1 MRPLLGLLQ
10 VRVGDP
16 KGTEWYGYWCLAVLF
31 LVYISDQFDK
41 QLLYYLNVPL
51 RGDVQLTSAEYGF
64 LAGWGSTIPTVIC
77 YLPVAFVADRF
88 HARLLVIFIGI
99 CTWSMMTAYHGLCNT
114 FWQLLLCR
122 IGIGLADS
130 ACVPPSLSLLS
141 DLFPPHRRVLVFSLY
156 QFGVYLGGGLAS
168 GIGGYLSDLYGWR
181 VAFFVLGLS
190 GLFLALL
197 LGLTVEDPPQGLYD
211 SPSHSSSDPHLS
223 DSTPLLFDD
232 DDLQNPIMQQEDFPS
247 TAATA
252 TATATSSS
260 SSSSSTIPSST
271 GTITMV
277 WHYFLASRTAALLS
291 LAAGVRAFGGY
302 TFGAYVPAFFMGAY
316 GKTPGELGSYY
327 GPIVML
333 FGSSSSFLGGFLS
346 SLWQA
351 KGREDAAA
359 LVCMIGSVASIPC
372 VALMLYMPQIVGS
385 SDELSF
391 ALSLAF
397 LAAAYLTAECW
408 MGPASA
414 IGINI
419 YPNAI
424 KTSVTAVFNL
434 SLALLGSLGPVLV
447 GFVYDA
453 TPSSAHPSVLFAS
466 IALSYGFSAVLFWAI
481 SRTMLDELSSKR

>member
-1 MRPLLGLLQ
+1 MCPKVARASSSLKGVVMGSGRVSVMMSERTRTNSHWKKIFPRKKTGKVDWSTPRTNDWRCGFRLQLLCNMNEEETTGRDDDANNDLNEVGEGELVGREGGGRFGERLLWCGSPPDQKRRGERRSVEVMRPLLGLLQ

-16 KGTEWYGYWCLAVLF
+16 KGTERYGYWCLAVLF

-51 RGDVQLTSAEYGF
+51 GGDVQLTSAEYVF

-197 LGLTVEDPPQGLYD
+197 LGLTVEDTPQGLYD

-252 TATATSSS
+252 T
-260 SSSSSTIPSST
+260 
-271 GTITMV
+271 
-277 WHYFLASRTAALLS
+277 ALLS

-351 KGREDAAA
+351 KGREECAA
-359 LVCMIGSVASIPC
+359 L
-372 VALMLYMPQIVGS
+372 
-385 SDELSF
+385 
-391 ALSLAF
+391 
-397 LAAAYLTAECW
+397 
-408 MGPASA
+408 
-414 IGINI
+414 
-419 YPNAI
+419 
-424 KTSVTAVFNL
+424 
-434 SLALLGSLGPVLV
+434 
-447 GFVYDA
+447 
-453 TPSSAHPSVLFAS
+453 
-466 IALSYGFSAVLFWAI
+466 
-481 SRTMLDELSSKR
+481 